1 MWFWLVLAWGWEFSL
16 SSILELGELQIEYYS
31 IWWIKL
37 RNHYSST
44 LKITGMPHHYITPQ
58 ILYICRKIW
67 RILWWGFF
75 FILKTLWKRKLRNYD
90 IIFTIEDFWT
100 VLLSLRLTEHLYT
113 DAAHGWSHPGAG
125 VQNWSRQPVQHTGD
139 LYTLLQGPMGNMY
152 VYNSNRKWQVSRN
165 TS

>member
-1 MWFWLVLAWGWEFSL
+1 MTLKSGKTSYEWGICWSLVDLMWFWLVLAWGWEFSL

-44 LKITGMPHHYITPQ
+44 LKITGMQHHHITPQ

-67 RILWWGFF
+67 GILWWGLF
-75 FILKTLWKRKLRNYD
+75 FILKALWKRKLRNYN

-100 VLLSLRLTEHLYT
+100 VLLSLRLT
-113 DAAHGWSHPGAG
+113 HPFICW
-125 VQNWSRQPVQHTGD
+125 NF
-139 LYTLLQGPMGNMY
+139 
-152 VYNSNRKWQVSRN
+152 NSSPQYIFCFYFS
-165 TS
+165 